1 MSTDAEIIR
10 DLRMRVALLEVELNK
25 VNEEEVQASQV
36 FAGILTKLEFILLL
50 GIARKEVAQWSYL
63 DNITEQNGKYD
74 RYSGEMHQTLRTKV
88 AVWKMRRKLKPL
100 GIEIKTWRGIG
111 YYLDDENKAKLR
123 QLMEKKDA
131 LV

>member
-88 AVWKMRRKLKPL
+88 AVWKMRRKLKPF

>member
-1 MSTDAEIIR
+1 MSTDAEIIK
-10 DLRMRVALLEVELNK
+10 DLRMKVALLEIELNK

-36 FAGILTKLEFILLL
+36 FAGILTKLELVLLL

-88 AVWKMRRKLKPL
+88 AVWKMRRKLKPF

-111 YYLDDENKAKLR
+111 YYLDDENKEKLK
-123 QLMEKKDA
+123 QLMEKKDD
-131 LV
+131 

>member
-1 MSTDAEIIR
+1 MKTDAEMIR
-10 DLRMRVALLEVELNK
+10 DLRMRVAMLEIELNK

-36 FAGILTKLEFILLL
+36 FAGILTKLELVLLL
-50 GIARKEVAQWSYL
+50 GISRRGVAQWSYL

-88 AVWKMRRKLKPL
+88 AVWKMRKKLKPY

-111 YYLDDENKAKLR
+111 YYLDDENKAKLK
-123 QLMEKKDA
+123 QLMEKKDD
-131 LV
+131 